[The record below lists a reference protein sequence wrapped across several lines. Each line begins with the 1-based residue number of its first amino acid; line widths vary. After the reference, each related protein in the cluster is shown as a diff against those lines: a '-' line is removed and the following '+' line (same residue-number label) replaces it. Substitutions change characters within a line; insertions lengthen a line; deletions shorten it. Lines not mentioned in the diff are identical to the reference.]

1 MVAGRAFGV
10 DDTARSPKVAVI
22 NQRLAATRFPNQN
35 PVGKRVSV
43 GVYSGYGD
51 ILTTDPIEIVGV
63 CSDSLY
69 SDLHGVTPP
78 QLFVPYVQQ
87 TQVRRLT
94 YHIRTQT
101 KPEAIVPALRRAL
114 HAADPALPL
123 VNVRS
128 EEDQIDRDLADERLL
143 VSLTSAFGLLALVLA
158 SVGIYGVMAYSVAQR
173 TKEIGIR
180 IALGAT
186 GSDVL
191 TMVLKE
197 GATIGVVGLAAGLA
211 AALVLT
217 RFMSSLLFGVG
228 ARDPITF
235 VLLPIVLL
243 LVIIAATL
251 IPALRAVRI
260 NPVLALRAE

>member
-1 MVAGRAFGV
+1 MYALVRTSGDPLAVARAAQAAVWAIDQNQPVHSIRTVEALLAVSQANRRFTTLLVGIF
-10 DDTARSPKVAVI
+10 SIVALA
-22 NQRLAATRFPNQN
+22 LAA
-35 PVGKRVSV
+35 
-43 GVYSGYGD
+43 
-51 ILTTDPIEIVGV
+51 
-63 CSDSLY
+63 
-69 SDLHGVTPP
+69 
-78 QLFVPYVQQ
+78 
-87 TQVRRLT
+87 
-94 YHIRTQT
+94 
-101 KPEAIVPALRRAL
+101 
-114 HAADPALPL
+114 
-123 VNVRS
+123 
-128 EEDQIDRDLADERLL
+128 
-143 VSLTSAFGLLALVLA
+143 
-158 SVGIYGVMAYSVAQR
+158 VGIYGVIAYSAAQR